1 MASEADGEEAQ
12 KLSWHN
18 FERDMAGLPSAR
30 SGHSL
35 TIVGGTA
42 FVFGGL
48 RASASTGGA
57 TATTAETTNE
67 LHALHLG
74 TGSASPASDGSEER
88 AAVES

>member
-42 FVFGGL
+42 FVFGGQ
-48 RASASTGGA
+48 
-57 TATTAETTNE
+57 
-67 LHALHLG
+67 
-74 TGSASPASDGSEER
+74 
-88 AAVES
+88 